1 MQSYGAILDSADNIT
16 NDSSSHGRPVSSSSS
31 LTAGQNTD
39 GGISHEAMHAM
50 HLNATYGMQMLDAA
64 LKLVR
69 GDSPPRS
76 GSVSG
81 PSPGNATSAMGIV
94 HSIPSPPSK
103 STMTSSLA
111 GAVTPSQEATVPSAT
126 SSSSVHNTSPKAG
139 KEVIG
144 IRVIEDGPMK
154 KPENKENGPKSGD
167 RKRQVGSLFCRLRY
181 E

>member
-1 MQSYGAILDSADNIT
+1 
-16 NDSSSHGRPVSSSSS
+16 
-31 LTAGQNTD
+31 
-39 GGISHEAMHAM
+39 MHAM

-69 GDSPPRS
+69 GDSPPGF

-81 PSPGNATSAMGIV
+81 PSPGNTTSTMGTG

-103 STMTSSLA
+103 STTSSSLA